1 MRLASY
7 RLRNVVAAVLLA
19 VLAMTITLVYVS
31 HARTQGTA
39 PAEPASV
46 FVAARDIPV
55 GTSWVQLV
63 QGGWVRP
70 ASVGGKDVVPGA
82 VTALAQL
89 KGLVATQAIY
99 AGEQV
104 TTRRLGVA
112 GRQGLRSGLHGT
124 LRLFELPG
132 DAHQL
137 LAGTLRDGDRVDVV
151 ASVPRPETGQ
161 THFARVVLRNLLV
174 VDAPAAVGGSGLTA
188 KADAAVQLQLTDEQ
202 AQRLFWVEK
211 SAQWTLVL
219 RPAGDATSTSAGA
232 ASAGTVLGGQSGR

>member
-63 QGGWVRP
+63 QGGWVRS

-104 TTRRLGVA
+104 TTHRLGAA
-112 GRQGLRSGLHGT
+112 GRQGHRSGLHGT

-174 VDAPAAVGGSGLTA
+174 VDAPAAVGDSGLTA